1 MDSAAGITAAMREC
15 YSFEIECQDKRMNYN
30 YKNHLVSIDV
40 DIRKKI
46 IDAQR
51 LWVKFR
57 DENCAAFASQEDGG
71 TLSSVMSDSCYLKMT
86 TLRASDFQK

>member
-46 IDAQR
+46 
-51 LWVKFR
+51 L
-57 DENCAAFASQEDGG
+57 
-71 TLSSVMSDSCYLKMT
+71 TLNVYGSNLEMKIVPLLPPKRMVVLYL
-86 TLRASDFQK
+86 LL